1 MKIRAAMLI
10 PAAIALGSVSS
21 LAFADDSE
29 TVKMEQLPA
38 ATRET
43 IQSRAQGGK
52 VEEIAK
58 LSDDN
63 RLFKA
68 EIKKGDIKDY
78 LYVDSSGK
86 VVGEHVKK

>member
-1 MKIRAAMLI
+1 
-10 PAAIALGSVSS
+10 VH
-21 LAFADDSE
+21 ADDE
-29 TVKMEQLPA
+29 AATVTLNQLPA

-43 IQSRAQGGK
+43 IQTRAQGGK
-52 VEEIAK
+52 IDEIEK

-68 EIKKGDIKDY
+68 EIKKGDTKDY
-78 LYVDSSGK
+78 LYVDSMGK